1 MGTLVT
7 WGLCVD
13 MAPHTQPV
21 LTPFWYNKQ
30 CRTEVKFLS
39 NSYKCL
45 LTAWRFLALRRE
57 MGTRHLSVNICGPQ
71 VSYIST
77 LNSNIFAKRKVRK
90 ELHMWGER
98 EEEGEQDGERCNQR
112 TKYNCTKIFKKHKKI
127 YFLQIQSSES
137 CLRIYCSGNGRG
149 FWLTTQMN
157 AS

>member
-13 MAPHTQPV
+13 VAPHTQPM

-39 NSYKCL
+39 NSYMCL
-45 LTAWRFLALRRE
+45 LMVWRFLALRRE
-57 MGTRHLSVNICGPQ
+57 MGMRHLSVNICGPQ

-77 LNSNIFAKRKVRK
+77 LDSNIFAKRKVRK
-90 ELHMWGER
+90 EIHMWGKR
-98 EEEGEQDGERCNQR
+98 EEEGEQDGGRCNQR
-112 TKYNCTKIFKKHKKI
+112 TKYTCTKIFKKARENL
-127 YFLQIQSSES
+127 FFTNSEFGKP
-137 CLRIYCSGNGRG
+137 LKNLLYGNGRG

-157 AS
+157 TS